1 MRVGRNGTH
10 QKGSGSLWSYRVFT
24 TWASFATSD
33 SPGTPGARP
42 ILPGEQGA
50 RWSLGRGGQADPT
63 YGVGGVPGKIWP
75 WNGSSS
81 VPVETWK

>member
-1 MRVGRNGTH
+1 VRVGRNGTH
-10 QKGSGSLWSYRVFT
+10 QKGSRSVSSYREFT
-24 TWASFATSD
+24 TCVVRHLGLAPDARRVLYRPTTAER
-33 SPGTPGARP
+33 PLELRGA
-42 ILPGEQGA
+42 E
-50 RWSLGRGGQADPT
+50 GQADPT

>member
-1 MRVGRNGTH
+1 VEAFAALLIGGSSPRLEVVH
-10 QKGSGSLWSYRVFT
+10 AAKGSDPR
-24 TWASFATSD
+24 
-33 SPGTPGARP
+33 TPGARP
-42 ILPGEQGA
+42 IPPLRAERSLELRGA
-50 RWSLGRGGQADPT
+50 EGQASPI

>member
-1 MRVGRNGTH
+1 VQVGRNGTH
-10 QKGSGSLWSYRVFT
+10 QKGSRGLSPYRVST
-24 TWASFATSD
+24 TSVIRHLEPARDARRVLYRPTTAER
-33 SPGTPGARP
+33 PLELRGA
-42 ILPGEQGA
+42 E
-50 RWSLGRGGQADPT
+50 GQADPT